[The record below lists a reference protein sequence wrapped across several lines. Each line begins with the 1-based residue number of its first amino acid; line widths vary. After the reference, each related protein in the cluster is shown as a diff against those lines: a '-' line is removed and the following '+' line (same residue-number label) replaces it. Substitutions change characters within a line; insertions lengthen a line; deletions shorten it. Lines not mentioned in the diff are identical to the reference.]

1 MADTESSAVGR
12 EASARDQLLA
22 FAKQGDARCL
32 GQLLESYRNY
42 LALLAGAKIDAKL
55 KPRIAVSDLVQ
66 ETMLGAYRDFEQFR
80 GSTEGQLLAWMR
92 QILIHRLHVYVQQHV
107 LAAKRDV
114 RREVALGPWRA
125 ALDRSSM
132 HLQAGFA
139 DPGRS
144 PLSAVVQREGRQ
156 QLSDLLA
163 ELPEDQQRVV
173 ILRNLHGKPFE
184 EIGRSLNRSSGAV
197 RMLWLRAIKQLR
209 HRLAPNDQVADR
221 IGSAPTAPQ
230 PSATNSAA
238 DSAAAKEND
247 V

>member
-1 MADTESSAVGR
+1 MSD
-12 EASARDQLLA
+12 
-22 FAKQGDARCL
+22 DA
-32 GQLLESYRNY
+32 LLELSDEELHARWCDGDKAAGG
-42 LALLAGAKIDAKL
+42 ALLKRHFPAL
-55 KPRIAVSDLVQ
+55 RIYFRNKVSGDYEDLVQ